1 MGRARVPVPAAANQ
15 GGRRPAGPRGSGWP
29 EGPGGVRS
37 RAPLLPAPPAARG
50 LGAAGGGAQ
59 ALGLFRMSSTSAS
72 TISRT
77 SSWDPRERA
86 VGASGAS
93 VPLCWGHRRP
103 RGGLHP
109 VARTPIP
116 GTPCAQLPARPAPS
130 RGDGLGLA
138 GAPPCKG
145 HLHQK
150 RPGASSSAS
159 VLLWCSL
166 PAESPTGRRERR
178 AWWVAVCA
186 RTPARPRPPA
196 PGAPAALL
204 GVSAPRAALALGAVN
219 LAKFGGVPRGGQE
232 VTAAR
237 ASAEAPWL

>member
-1 MGRARVPVPAAANQ
+1 MTKGKWAEPECPSRLLQTRAAAVLPAR
-15 GGRRPAGPRGSGWP
+15 GAVAGRRVRAAS
-29 EGPGGVRS
+29 EG

-103 RGGLHP
+103 HPHPGHP
-109 VARTPIP
+109 VRPAAGQAGTLPRGRART
-116 GTPCAQLPARPAPS
+116 S
-130 RGDGLGLA
+130 RGPTVQRTLTSKATRGFQFSFCFALVQS
-138 GAPPCKG
+138 PCRKSY
-145 HLHQK
+145 
-150 RPGASSSAS
+150 R
-159 VLLWCSL
+159 
-166 PAESPTGRRERR
+166 AEGETGV
-178 AWWVAVCA
+178 WVAVCA

-219 LAKFGGVPRGGQE
+219 LVKSGGVPRGGQE